1 MDNMHDEDEHV
12 FLKDGDKDMAYMTLS
27 PVTGMLNGVTCI
39 LFGCGLRLFC
49 QARNGGGGMLML
61 NVNELIKERK
71 TLGLLFCKNE
81 LVKF

>member
-27 PVTGMLNGVTCI
+27 PVTGMLNGS
-39 LFGCGLRLFC
+39 LASFFGCGRAFVLPSPEL
-49 QARNGGGGMLML
+49 GGGMLML

-71 TLGLLFCKNE
+71 LWTIIL
-81 LVKF
+81 